1 MGFTKNTCEEF
12 VEVLASKAPVPGGGG
27 ASALVGAV
35 GMALGNMVGSLTVGK
50 KKYADVEADI
60 IALKEKA
67 TALQADFLRLVEK
80 DAEVFEPLAKAYGM
94 PRETEEE
101 KAEKARVMAI
111 VLKDACSVPMEI
123 MEKCCEAIDVIEEF
137 AAKGSALAISD
148 AGVGVAF
155 CKGALL
161 GASLNVFINTKSM
174 ADKEYA
180 AELNAKADKMIED
193 YSKKADAI
201 FDAVKTHV
209 NMPSEK
215 RVLTFQGFDIVV
227 PARMHPKQMTEE
239 ERKEG
244 EGLQG
249 IPYIFVKRHGA
260 HYMEIH
266 SNSGITRA
274 LNNLL
279 EGLPDK
285 LKHQEDVLETL
296 KQRLHDVE
304 LDLQT
309 PGETYAAE
317 MQTLKER
324 IEQINEELGLV
335 A

>member
-1 MGFTKNTCEEF
+1 MGFTQNTCEEF

-67 TALQADFLRLVEK
+67 TALQDDFLRLVER
-80 DAEVFEPLAKAYGM
+80 DAEVFEPLAKAYGL
-94 PRETEEE
+94 PKETEEE

-180 AELNAKADKMIED
+180 AELNAKADKMIEE
-193 YSKKADAI
+193 YGKKADEI
-201 FDAVKTHV
+201 FEKV
-209 NMPSEK
+209 N
-215 RVLTFQGFDIVV
+215 
-227 PARMHPKQMTEE
+227 ARL
-239 ERKEG
+239 RG
-244 EGLQG
+244 
-249 IPYIFVKRHGA
+249 
-260 HYMEIH
+260 
-266 SNSGITRA
+266 
-274 LNNLL
+274 
-279 EGLPDK
+279 
-285 LKHQEDVLETL
+285 
-296 KQRLHDVE
+296 
-304 LDLQT
+304 
-309 PGETYAAE
+309 
-317 MQTLKER
+317 
-324 IEQINEELGLV
+324 
-335 A
+335 

>member
-1 MGFTKNTCEEF
+1 MGFSTSPCNEF

-35 GMALGNMVGSLTVGK
+35 GTALGNMVGSLTVGK
-50 KKYADVEADI
+50 KKYAEVEEEMYQ
-60 IALKEKA
+60 LKAKCDQ
-67 TALQADFLRLVEK
+67 LQADFLRLIER

-201 FDAVKTHV
+201 FEAVT
-209 NMPSEK
+209 
-215 RVLTFQGFDIVV
+215 
-227 PARMHPKQMTEE
+227 ARL
-239 ERKEG
+239 R
-244 EGLQG
+244 
-249 IPYIFVKRHGA
+249 
-260 HYMEIH
+260 
-266 SNSGITRA
+266 
-274 LNNLL
+274 
-279 EGLPDK
+279 
-285 LKHQEDVLETL
+285 
-296 KQRLHDVE
+296 
-304 LDLQT
+304 
-309 PGETYAAE
+309 
-317 MQTLKER
+317 
-324 IEQINEELGLV
+324 
-335 A
+335 